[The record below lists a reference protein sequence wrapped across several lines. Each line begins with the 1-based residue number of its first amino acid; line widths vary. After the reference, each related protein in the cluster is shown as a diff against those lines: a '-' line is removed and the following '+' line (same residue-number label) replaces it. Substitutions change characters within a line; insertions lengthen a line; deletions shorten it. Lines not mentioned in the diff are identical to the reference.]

1 MLTQHVFCV
10 SYTIMKTQASTERRN
25 SGPYV
30 VIECPEKIPCDPCV
44 DACPNSAI
52 SMPGSIIELP
62 QVDYEKCTG
71 CLVCIPKCPGLAI
84 FVVDE
89 TSEDEAI
96 VYIPYEFLP
105 RPKKGDF
112 AKGLDR
118 EGQERCDVKIVKV
131 IDARKFDRCAIVG
144 FSAPKEL
151 AHEIRGIRLCE

>member
-1 MLTQHVFCV
+1 METQ
-10 SYTIMKTQASTERRN
+10 IPTERRKA
-25 SGPYV
+25 GPYV

-52 SMPGSIIELP
+52 TMPGSIIELP

-71 CLVCIPKCPGLAI
+71 CLVCIPRCPGLAI

-89 TSEDEAI
+89 TPQDEVT

-105 RPKKGDF
+105 RPQKGDI

-118 EGQERCDVKIVKV
+118 EGQERCAVKITRV
-131 IDARKFDRCAIVG
+131 IDAKKFDRCAIVG
-144 FSAPKEL
+144 FSAPKEM